1 MTLSIRSRPYTLP
14 SYSLTGDLIGFLRC
28 GLQYRYQKIGRLPP
42 SRPVQLWFGEF
53 IHGVMDE
60 SFRRFDEARR
70 AGVDKLPPWSISEID
85 DVCQVIERR
94 LSARGLKPWNDVIR
108 DLGRRRADAAINELG
123 PHLFPLIHQSEVR
136 LSGARALPTIN
147 PAYQFRDADRYEIT
161 GVVDVI
167 SSVEL
172 AKPEHANN
180 LIVKIIKGK
189 LGAAKFPATFEII
202 IDYKGMRRPN
212 HFGMGKKSLWEQYE
226 WQVQTYA
233 ELRRKQQGAK
243 PVVAGVLLYI
253 NELAPTNQ
261 DIDILRDDMRQGI
274 TDVMPE
280 EGTEFA
286 KSVSSGKV
294 NLKTVPLD
302 FRLRRALH
310 VVPVSDKSIAQALN
324 EFDKVVKDIETCRG
338 RETHGQPIL
347 SCWDRNPHDVQ
358 TCEVCDSRTYCPDF
372 QKHHASRLGGKEP
385 RLPGHKPRGSV

>member
-1 MTLSIRSRPYTLP
+1 MPSIPGGLP
-14 SYSLTGDLIGFLRC
+14 GDLIGFLRC

-70 AGVDKLPPWSISEID
+70 SGVNKMPPWPVSEIE
-85 DVCQVIERR
+85 DVCEIIEKR
-94 LSARGLKPWNDVIR
+94 LAARGLNPWNEDVR
-108 DLGRRRADAAINELG
+108 DIGKRRADAAINELG

-136 LSGARALPTIN
+136 LSGARPLPPIN
-147 PAYQFRDADRYEIT
+147 ATYQFRDADRYEIT

-180 LIVKIIKGK
+180 LIVKIIKSK
-189 LGAAKFPATFEII
+189 LGAAELPTTFEII

-233 ELRRKQQGAK
+233 ELRRKQQGAR
-243 PVVAGVLLYI
+243 PVVAGVLVYV
-253 NELAPTNQ
+253 NELAPTKQ
-261 DIDILRDDMRQGI
+261 DIDILRDDMRQRI
-274 TDVMPE
+274 TDVIPD
-280 EGTEFA
+280 EGTEFS

-294 NLKTVPLD
+294 NLKSVPFD
-302 FRLRRALH
+302 FRIRRALH
-310 VVPVSDKSIAQALN
+310 VVPVTEKSISYALN

-338 RETHGQPIL
+338 RELHGQPIL
-347 SCWDRNPHDVQ
+347 SSWDRNHHDVQ
-358 TCEVCDSRTYCPDF
+358 NCEVCDSRTYCPDF
-372 QKHHASRLGGKEP
+372 QKYHATRLAEKEP
-385 RLPGHKPRGSV
+385 RLPGQNPG

>member
-1 MTLSIRSRPYTLP
+1 MTLSVRGRPYSLP

-60 SFRRFDEARR
+60 SFRRFDDARR
-70 AGVDKLPPWSISEID
+70 SGVNKLPPWSMSEID
-85 DVCQVIERR
+85 DVCEIIEKR
-94 LSARGLKPWNDVIR
+94 LAARGLRAWNDDVR
-108 DLGRRRADAAINELG
+108 DVGRRRADAAINDLG

-136 LSGARALPTIN
+136 LSGARPLPPIST
-147 PAYQFRDADRYEIT
+147 AYQFRDADRYEIT

-172 AKPEHANN
+172 AKSEHANN

-189 LGAAKFPATFEII
+189 LGSAKLPKTFEII

-212 HFGMGKKSLWEQYE
+212 HSSMGKKSLWEQYE

-233 ELRRKQQGAK
+233 ELRRKQQGAGN
-243 PVVAGVLLYI
+243 VVAGVLLYI
-253 NELAPTNQ
+253 NELAPTKQ
-261 DIDILRDDMRQGI
+261 DIDILRDDARQGI
-274 TDVMPE
+274 TDVMPD

-286 KSVSSGKV
+286 KSVSAGKV
-294 NLKTVPLD
+294 NLNSVPLE
-302 FRLRRALH
+302 FRMRRALH
-310 VVPVSDKSIAQALN
+310 VVPVTDKSIAHALN
-324 EFDKVVKDIETCRG
+324 EFDKVVKQIETCRG
-338 RETHGQPIL
+338 RESHGQSIL
-347 SCWDRNPHDVQ
+347 SCWDRNHHDVQ

-372 QKHHASRLGGKEP
+372 QKHHATRLAEKEP
-385 RLPGHKPRGSV
+385 RLPWQKP